1 MGRAADVR
9 LDREPHRAPLNQSQD
24 GIYMVEWLKE
34 ALGGSCFDSNSS
46 TGGCRHRS
54 EFAQFY
60 AGCTFGP
67 SVACAVGSLPCN
79 AWFWSAHCYW
89 RRVLFHPLP
98 LRTTTEFAPRSTA
111 HMKFISVRPKRLL
124 QSPPGHAE
132 PARFDAPLATTHG
145 AWSTGSF
152 WQLFA
157 AG

>member
-1 MGRAADVR
+1 
-9 LDREPHRAPLNQSQD
+9 
-24 GIYMVEWLKE
+24 MVEWLKE

-98 LRTTTEFAPRSTA
+98 LRTTAEFAPRSTA
-111 HMKFISVRPKRLL
+111 HMKFISVQPKRLL
-124 QSPPGHAE
+124 ENALEDRHGRTAGFAIAE
-132 PARFDAPLATTHG
+132 ANPARTLDDSAK
-145 AWSTGSF
+145 
-152 WQLFA
+152 QC
-157 AG
+157 